1 MVVSVPD
8 PSLEDLLLGEYP
20 FPRRSSTETIPLL
33 EDPVLTIAQW
43 YFAGFLYVACS
54 VKVYHKTEGVFVCS
68 CDGCAWACCILP
80 SQLTS

>member
-43 YFAGFLYVACS
+43 YFAGFL
-54 VKVYHKTEGVFVCS
+54 FVDLVLKLS
-68 CDGCAWACCILP
+68 LFWKI
-80 SQLTS
+80 QY